1 MSHDHSNHEELGLD
15 ATGLFDRRSLLKIG
29 AAAAGA
35 AAVTGFG
42 EVPANA
48 ASWSEKLGTLK
59 IGYLPITD
67 ASPLLIAHG
76 KGYFESKGVNVAKP
90 TLFRTWPSIA
100 EAFAAK
106 QVDVVHLLMP
116 LALQLKFQAQQDIK
130 VIAWNHTD
138 GSALT
143 VAKSINSVNDLAGKT
158 VAVPFWYSI
167 HNVVL
172 QQILRK
178 NGLKAI
184 TSGDA
189 SATKKEVKL
198 IVLAPADMPA
208 ALASGK
214 VSGFIVA
221 EPFNA
226 LAEVNGI
233 GKVLRF
239 SGDVWRDHACC
250 VTVVRGDLVKNNPE
264 AAQVIVDSIAKAQ
277 LWLIGNR
284 PSAATYLS
292 NYLPQAVPAINKA
305 LTDYSSNY
313 NGTAIQHPEWKNERI
328 GFQPFPYPS
337 YTTELVKQ
345 LRLTTVDGDNAWLK
359 KINLNTVHADLVN
372 GKLAESSVNRLGGFV
387 AFGQKKNVRVETIA
401 P

>member
-1 MSHDHSNHEELGLD
+1 MSHDHGSAFGLNES
-15 ATGLFDRRSLLKIG
+15 GLFDRRSLLKIG

-42 EVPANA
+42 EAPANA

-116 LALQLKFQAQQDIK
+116 LALQLKFQAKQDIK
-130 VIAWNHTD
+130 VITWNHTD

-143 VAKSINSVNDLAGKT
+143 VAKSINSVGELAGKT
-158 VAVPFWYSI
+158 VAIPFWYSI

-184 TSGDA
+184 TTGDA
-189 SATKKEVKL
+189 SASKKEVKL
-198 IVLAPADMPA
+198 VVLAPADMPA

-250 VTVVRGDLVKNNPE
+250 VTVVRADLIKENPE
-264 AAQVIVDSIAKAQ
+264 AAQVIVDAIAKAQ

-284 PSAATYLS
+284 SSAASYLS

-305 LTDYSSNY
+305 LTDYSASY

-345 LRLTTVDGDNAWLK
+345 LRLTTVDGDTTWLK

-387 AFGQKKNVRVETIA
+387 KFGQKKNTRVETIA

>member
-1 MSHDHSNHEELGLD
+1 MSHFHSNNAEFGLSES
-15 ATGLFDRRSLLKIG
+15 GLLDRRALLKIG

-42 EVPANA
+42 EAPANA

-76 KGYFESKGVNVAKP
+76 KGYFEAKGVTTAKP

-116 LALQLKFQAQQDIK
+116 LALQLKFQAKQDIK

-143 VAKSINSVNDLAGKT
+143 VAKSINAVTELAGKT

-167 HNVVL
+167 HNVIL

-184 TSGDA
+184 TSGEA
-189 SATKKEVKL
+189 SASKKEVKL
-198 IVLAPADMPA
+198 VVLAPADMPA

-214 VSGFIVA
+214 VAGFIVA

-233 GKVLRF
+233 GKILRF

-250 VTVVRGDLVKNNPE
+250 VTVIRGDLVKNNPE
-264 AAQVIVDSIAKAQ
+264 AAQAIVDSIAKAQ
-277 LWLIGNR
+277 LWLNSNR
-284 PSAATYLS
+284 SSAGAYLG
-292 NYLPQAVPAINKA
+292 NYLPQAPAAINKA
-305 LTDYSSNY
+305 INDYGSTY
-313 NGTAIQHPEWKNERI
+313 NGTAIQHPEWKNDRI

-337 YTTELVKQ
+337 YTSELVKQ
-345 LRLTTVDGDNAWLK
+345 LRLTTVDGDSTWLK
-359 KINLNTVHADLVN
+359 NINLKTVHSDLVN
-372 GKLAESSVNRLGGFV
+372 SALVQSSITRLGGISK
-387 AFGQKKNVRVETIA
+387 FGKFKTTRTETIA

>member
-1 MSHDHSNHEELGLD
+1 MSHDHGSTFGLNES
-15 ATGLFDRRSLLKIG
+15 GLFDRRSLLRIG

-42 EVPANA
+42 EAPANA

-116 LALQLKFQAQQDIK
+116 LALQLKFQAKQDIK
-130 VIAWNHTD
+130 VITWNHTD

-143 VAKSINSVNDLAGKT
+143 VAKSINSVSELAGKT
-158 VAVPFWYSI
+158 VAIPFWYSI

-178 NGLKAI
+178 NGLKAV

-189 SATKKEVKL
+189 SASKKEVKL
-198 IVLAPADMPA
+198 VVMAPADMPA

-250 VTVVRGDLVKNNPE
+250 VTVVRADLIKENPE
-264 AAQVIVDSIAKAQ
+264 AAQVIVDAIAKAQ

-284 PSAATYLS
+284 SSAASYLS

-305 LTDYSSNY
+305 LTDYSASY

-337 YTTELVKQ
+337 YTNELVKQ
-345 LRLTTVDGDNAWLK
+345 LRLTTVDGDKTWLN
-359 KINLNTVHADLVN
+359 KINLKTVHTDLVN
-372 GKLAESSVNRLGGFV
+372 GKLAESAVGRLGGFV
-387 AFGQKKNVRVETIA
+387 KFGQKKNTRVETIA

>member
-1 MSHDHSNHEELGLD
+1 MSHDHSNHAGFGLI
-15 ATGLFDRRSLLKIG
+15 ASGLFVRRSLLKIG

-42 EVPANA
+42 ELPASA
-48 ASWSEKLGTLK
+48 ATWSEKLGTLK

-76 KGYFESKGVNVAKP
+76 KDYFGAKGVTVAKP
-90 TLFRTWPSIA
+90 TLFRSWPSIA

-116 LALQLKFQAQQDIK
+116 LALQLKFQAKQDIK

-143 VAKSINSVNDLAGKT
+143 VAKSINAVGDLAGKT
-158 VAVPFWYSI
+158 VAIPFWYSI
-167 HNVVL
+167 HNVIL

-189 SATKKEVKL
+189 SASKKEVKL
-198 IVLAPADMPA
+198 VVLAPADMPA

-250 VTVVRGDLVKNNPE
+250 VTVIRGDLIKNNPE
-264 AAQVIVDSIAKAQ
+264 AAQAVVDSIAKAQ
-277 LWLIGNR
+277 LWLNSNR
-284 PSAATYLS
+284 SSAGSYLGA
-292 NYLPQAVPAINKA
+292 YLPQAPAAITKAIN
-305 LTDYSSNY
+305 DYGTAY
-313 NGTAIQHPEWKNERI
+313 NGTAIQHPEWKNDRI

-337 YTTELVKQ
+337 YTSELVKQ
-345 LRLTTVDGDNAWLK
+345 LGLTTVDGDSSWLK
-359 KINLNTVHADLVN
+359 KINLKTVHNDLVN
-372 GKLAESSVNRLGGFV
+372 SALVESSIKRLGGISK
-387 AFGQKKNVRVETIA
+387 FGKFTITRKETIA

>member
-1 MSHDHSNHEELGLD
+1 
-15 ATGLFDRRSLLKIG
+15 
-29 AAAAGA
+29 
-35 AAVTGFG
+35 
-42 EVPANA
+42 
-48 ASWSEKLGTLK
+48 
-59 IGYLPITD
+59 
-67 ASPLLIAHG
+67 
-76 KGYFESKGVNVAKP
+76 GYFSSKGVNVAKP

-143 VAKSINSVNDLAGKT
+143 VAKSINKVDDLAGKT
-158 VAVPFWYSI
+158 VAIPFWYSI

-178 NGLKAI
+178 NGLTAI

-189 SATKKEVKL
+189 SAAKKEVKL
-198 IVLAPADMPA
+198 VVLAPADMPA

-250 VTVVRGDLVKNNPE
+250 VTVVRGDLIKENPE
-264 AAQVIVDSIAKAQ
+264 AAQVIVDAIAKAQ

-284 PSAATYLS
+284 SSAATYLS
-292 NYLPQAVPAINKA
+292 GYLPQAVPAINKA
-305 LTDYSSNY
+305 LTDYSASY

-345 LRLTTVDGDNAWLK
+345 LRLTTVDGDKSWLN
-359 KINLNTVHADLVN
+359 KINLKTVHNDLVK
-372 GKLAESSVNRLGGFV
+372 GSLAESSVNRLGGFV
-387 AFGQKKNVRVETIA
+387 AFGQKKNVRAETIA

>member
-1 MSHDHSNHEELGLD
+1 MSHDHSNHNELGLNES
-15 ATGLFDRRSLLKIG
+15 GLFDRRALLKIS

-35 AAVTGFG
+35 AAITGFG
-42 EVPANA
+42 ESA
-48 ASWSEKLGTLK
+48 ASAATWSEKLGTLK

-76 KGYFESKGVNVAKP
+76 KDYFSSKGVNVAKP
-90 TLFRTWPSIA
+90 TLFRTWPAIA

-116 LALQLKFQAQQDIK
+116 LALQLKFQAKQDIK
-130 VIAWNHTD
+130 VISWNHTD

-143 VAKSINSVNDLAGKT
+143 VAKNIDSVSELAGKT

-184 TSGDA
+184 TTGEA
-189 SATKKEVKL
+189 SASKKEVKL
-198 IVLAPADMPA
+198 VVLAPADMPP
-208 ALASGK
+208 ALAAGK
-214 VSGFIVA
+214 VAGFIVA

-250 VTVVRGDLVKNNPE
+250 VTVVRGDLIKENPE
-264 AAQVIVDSIAKAQ
+264 AAQVIVDAIAKAQ

-284 PSAATYLS
+284 KSAATYLS

-305 LTDYSSNY
+305 LTDYSSSY

-345 LRLTTVDGDNAWLK
+345 LRVTTVDGDTSWLG
-359 KINLNTVHADLVN
+359 KINLRTVHADLVN
-372 GKLAESSVNRLGGFV
+372 GKLAESAVNRLGGFV
-387 AFGQKKNVRVETIA
+387 KFGQKKNTRVETIA

>member
-1 MSHDHSNHEELGLD
+1 MSHDHSNHAEFGLNES
-15 ATGLFDRRSLLKIG
+15 GLFDRRSLLKIG

-42 EVPANA
+42 ELPASA
-48 ASWSEKLGTLK
+48 ATWSEKLGTLK

-76 KGYFESKGVNVAKP
+76 KEYFKAKGITTAKP
-90 TLFRTWPSIA
+90 TLFRSWPSIA

-116 LALQLKFQAQQDIK
+116 LALQLKFQAKQDIK

-143 VAKSINSVNDLAGKT
+143 VAKSINAVSDLAGKT
-158 VAVPFWYSI
+158 VAIPFWYSI
-167 HNVVL
+167 HNVIL

-189 SATKKEVKL
+189 SASKKEVKL

-250 VTVVRGDLVKNNPE
+250 VTVIRGDLIKNNPE
-264 AAQVIVDSIAKAQ
+264 AAQAIVDSIAKAQ
-277 LWLIGNR
+277 LWLNSNR
-284 PSAATYLS
+284 SSAGTYLGA
-292 NYLPQAVPAINKA
+292 YLPQAPAAITKAIN
-305 LTDYSSNY
+305 DYGTAY
-313 NGTAIQHPEWKNERI
+313 NGTAIQHPEWKNDRI

-337 YTTELVKQ
+337 YTSELVKQ
-345 LRLTTVDGDNAWLK
+345 LGLTTVDGDSSWLK
-359 KINLNTVHADLVN
+359 KINLKTVHNDLVN
-372 GKLAESSVNRLGGFV
+372 SALVESSIKRLGGISK
-387 AFGQKKNVRVETIA
+387 FGKFTITRKETIA